1 MSARPTGPE
10 GASAFGPALVSA
22 RIKAAPEDFVVEEIA
37 TEPASGQGEHLHLWV
52 EKRGLAT
59 TDVVQRLCR
68 WANVAP
74 VGIGYAGLKDKQAVT
89 RQRFTV
95 HLPKRVAPDLAA
107 LDGDGLRVIE
117 HAWHARKLPRGGL
130 AGNAFTIT
138 LRELRGPDGAAP
150 GDALRAAVDARL
162 LDIADRGVP
171 NRFGV
176 QRFGRF
182 GDNVGQARR
191 MFAGAKVGRE
201 TRSMLL
207 SAARSE
213 LFNRVLD
220 ARVAAGTWG
229 QAIDGEVFM
238 LDGRR
243 SVFGPE
249 PTTPELLAR
258 MASFDIHPTGPLWG
272 RGALRSAGEAQA
284 LEAAIAADE
293 PALCA
298 GLEQAGL
305 SQERRALRVRA
316 EGLAWD
322 WRDDDA
328 LELRF
333 RLPPGSYATAVLA
346 CLCGESGEGA
356 GEGLPD
362 GD

>member
-1 MSARPTGPE
+1 MSPFSPVLIAAG
-10 GASAFGPALVSA
+10 
-22 RIKAAPEDFVVEEIA
+22 IKAVPEDFLVEEIEA
-37 TEPASGQGEHLHLWV
+37 EPATGQGEHSLLWI
-52 EKRGLAT
+52 EKRGLST
-59 TDVVQRLCR
+59 TDVAQRLCR

-74 VGIGYAGLKDKQAVT
+74 VAIGYAGMKDKQAVT

-95 HLPKRVAPDLAA
+95 HLPGREMPDPAA
-107 LDGDGLRVIE
+107 LEAEDLRVLE
-117 HAWHARKLPRGGL
+117 VTRHARKLPRGGL

-138 LRELRGPDGAAP
+138 LRDVRCTGGGSPTAMLMASVG
-150 GDALRAAVDARL
+150 ARL
-162 LDIADRGVP
+162 REIAECGVP
-171 NRFGV
+171 NRFGM

-207 SAARSE
+207 SAVRSE

-220 ARVAAGTWG
+220 ARIADGSWNRAL
-229 QAIDGEVFM
+229 DGEVFM
-238 LDGRR
+238 LDGRK

-249 PTTPELLAR
+249 PLTSELLVRVA
-258 MASFDIHPTGPLWG
+258 AFDVHPTGPLWG
-272 RGALRSAGEAQA
+272 RGALRTTAAA
-284 LEAAIAADE
+284 HAIEAAVAADE

-298 GLEQAGL
+298 GLEAAGL
-305 SQERRALRVRA
+305 AQERRALRVRPQDF
-316 EGLAWD
+316 AWAWLD
-322 WRDDDA
+322 GDA

-356 GEGLPD
+356 GEGAPD

>member
-1 MSARPTGPE
+1 MSP
-10 GASAFGPALVSA
+10 FGPALFSA

-37 TEPASGQGEHLHLWV
+37 AEPASGQGEHLHLWV

-68 WANVAP
+68 WVNLAP
-74 VGIGYAGLKDKQAVT
+74 VAIGYAGLKDKQAVT

-107 LDGDGLRVIE
+107 LESDGLRVIE
-117 HAWHARKLPRGGL
+117 HTWHARKLPRGGL

-138 LRELRGPDGAAP
+138 LRELRGPEGEVP
-150 GDALRAAVDARL
+150 GDALRVAIDSRL
-162 LDIADRGVP
+162 QAIAERGVP

-220 ARVAAGTWG
+220 ARVADGSWERG
-229 QAIDGEVFM
+229 IDGEVFM
-238 LDGRR
+238 LDGRK

-249 PTTPELLAR
+249 PLTPDLETRIA
-258 MASFDIHPTGPLWG
+258 AFDVHPTGPLWG
-272 RGALRSAGEAQA
+272 RGTLRTTGAALA
-284 LEAAIAADE
+284 LEAAIAGDE
-293 PALCA
+293 AALCK
-298 GLEQAGL
+298 GLEEAGL

-316 EGLAWD
+316 EGFAWSWPQPD
-322 WRDDDA
+322 V

-333 RLPPGSYATAVLA
+333 RLPPGCYATAVLA
-346 CLCGESGEGA
+346 GLCGESGEGA
-356 GEGLPD
+356 GDALPD